1 MDALAR
7 EHCDQ
12 TQIKRK
18 SGPGELLVRVPRPL
32 LEQTSLT
39 RNTHPIVGVLDVH
52 KPRVRVRRCLMHVH

>member
-1 MDALAR
+1 MDTLAG

-39 RNTHPIVGVLDVH
+39 RNTHLLWGRWTCTNLELRYAVA
-52 KPRVRVRRCLMHVH
+52 